1 MPTLLINCERRCAVT
16 VISSSPVEA
25 NLVSAAGSA
34 AGVLCATA
42 PIEVVW
48 PRTRQHTQVFSSLIR
63 FPLKRTPRPYNVLF
77 RLRDLAASVSS
88 PRYRCCPLRSGQREM
103 ESFWMRKP
111 TQHNGRRAGLFTA
124 IARRRASSPC
134 APAGSAGGCTLRAP
148 ANMHRRDRGRYDPC
162 AVVLHFALL

>member
-25 NLVSAAGSA
+25 NLVSATGSA

-88 PRYRCCPLRSGQREM
+88 PRYRCCPLRSGQRER
-103 ESFWMRKP
+103 ESHFGCAIQR
-111 TQHNGRRAGLFTA
+111 QHNGRRAGLFTA
-124 IARRRASSPC
+124 IASRRASSPC
-134 APAGSAGGCTLRAP
+134 APAGSAGGCTLP
-148 ANMHRRDRGRYDPC
+148 A
-162 AVVLHFALL
+162 